1 MRFLLDTNVISE
13 WVKPHPDP
21 NVVAWLAEADEDRV
35 FISVA
40 SMAEIRFGIDLMPD
54 GRRQDRLILW
64 LEEELPVRFEGRVLA
79 IDRRIADAWG
89 IVSAR
94 ARKVGGTLGSMD
106 AFFAAT
112 AEMHALTLVTRNT
125 GDFEKLKI
133 PLLNPWQP
141 PV

>member
-21 NVVAWLAEADEDRV
+21 NVVSWLAEADEDRV

-40 SMAEIRFGIDLMPD
+40 SLAEIRFGIDLMPG

-79 IDRRIADAWG
+79 IDRRIADTWG

-94 ARKVGGTLGSMD
+94 ARKTGGTLGSMD

-112 AEMHALTLVTRNT
+112 AETHALTLVTRNT

-133 PLLNPWQP
+133 PLLNPWHA

>member
-1 MRFLLDTNVISE
+1 M
-13 WVKPHPDP
+13 KPHPDP
-21 NVVAWLAEADEDRV
+21 NVVTWLADADEDRV

-40 SMAEIRFGIDLMPD
+40 SLAEIRFGIDLMPD
-54 GRRQDRLILW
+54 GRRQDRLISW

-89 IVSAR
+89 ILSAR
-94 ARKVGGTLGSMD
+94 ARKTGATLGSMD

-112 AEMHALTLVTRNT
+112 AETHALTLVTRNT

-133 PLLNPWQP
+133 PLLNPWHG

>member
-64 LEEELPVRFEGRVLA
+64 LEEELPARFEGRVLA
-79 IDRRIADAWG
+79 
-89 IVSAR
+89 
-94 ARKVGGTLGSMD
+94 
-106 AFFAAT
+106 
-112 AEMHALTLVTRNT
+112 
-125 GDFEKLKI
+125 
-133 PLLNPWQP
+133 
-141 PV
+141 